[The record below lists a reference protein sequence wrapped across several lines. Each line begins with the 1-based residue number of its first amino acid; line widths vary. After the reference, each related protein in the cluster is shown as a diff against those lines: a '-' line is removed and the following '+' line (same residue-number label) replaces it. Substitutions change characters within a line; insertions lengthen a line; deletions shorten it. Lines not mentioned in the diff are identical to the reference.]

1 MASFLPFVLQNLNS
15 LIQKEV
21 GLLWGVD
28 KEMKK
33 LSSTLTTIQA
43 VLEDAE
49 QKQFQDKAIQ
59 NWLRKLND
67 AAHEVEDIL
76 DDCKTEA
83 LQYESK
89 RLSSSSLKKVIS
101 TSLLTYPVENIL
113 FRHKI
118 GNRMKDTLENLNA
131 IAEERMKFHLREVV
145 VEKRVELADRR
156 ETSSALTQPQLYGR
170 EEDKEKIVK
179 MLVENISD
187 CQDVSVYPIIGMGGL
202 GKTTLA
208 QMVFNDERVECHF
221 GPKIWVYVSQDFD
234 VKRVI
239 KAIIESV
246 SKGTCEASNLD
257 SLQNKL
263 REMLNG
269 KRYLLV
275 LDDVWDEDRDNWDQ
289 LKYFLACGS
298 KGASII
304 VTTRVA
310 KVASIMGTVPAHHL
324 SFLTEEDCWL
334 LFKQRAFG
342 HGNEEHPNLVAIG
355 KEIVKKCGG
364 VPLAAKA
371 LGGLMRFKSEETDW
385 HFVKESEI
393 WNLPQDKNSILPLL
407 RLSYYNLPLEL
418 RRCFAYC
425 AIFLKGSK
433 IEKEKLIHLWMANG
447 FISSNGKSE
456 LEDVGNGIWNELYW
470 RSFFQDMDKDP
481 SGNIIF
487 KIHDL
492 MHDLAQSIMEDEC
505 HTMEAESSKNVSAQR
520 IHHVTL
526 VADYM
531 HASLFVVGKSR
542 GHQVVELQCLHLGGE
557 LCIRHLERVGNSTD
571 AKEANLVGKQNL
583 RVLKLS
589 WGHNSESESQ
599 ANVEQLLESLEP
611 HPNVEELFIDNYR
624 GAHFPLWMRDS
635 ILKNIVS
642 IELHSCRNCLE
653 LPAFG
658 QLPFLRRLQISEMDY
673 VEYIDNYFPGGSPV
687 RGFPALEV
695 LRISKLP
702 NLVGLSRE
710 EGRELL
716 PCLQQIY
723 IRDCPKLTLPRLSSP
738 KLLKVWFPSNVVL
751 SSISNLK
758 NLTTLSV
765 HGGDMISFP
774 EETLQNL
781 TVLESLEIERFS
793 NLKVLPTNLESL
805 VSLKSLRIW
814 WCGEIESLPD
824 HWLRSLKS
832 LQRLKIDYCNNLSSL
847 SESLGHLPALEKLY
861 VVNCRKLVTL
871 PDSIKHLVS
880 LRHLDICGSESKTL
894 PKALKHVPA
903 LQSLSISMY
912 TELTSLPEWLGNL
925 TSLQSLYISDSPKIP
940 SLPHGFQR
948 LTNLQTL
955 SIDTCTHIPK
965 IQLSVPFCPMVGS
978 EVYSSEVKKTEVLR
992 ENFRRAIGLR
1002 IKENKEV
1009 YEGEWCQR
1017 SSNCQMCWQSISLKD
1032 PSSQELLEAV
1042 ERERSF
1048 RFNPS
1053 RNSTI
1058 FHHPTLG
1065 VFELQHLP
1073 VGANDAELEERI
1085 IQHLAAAAAMGRA
1098 HHHIARRDGP
1108 RSQSSVHGRPQF
1120 VPATITAASLFNLLV
1135 GMNHNSLGTSSIL
1148 SGPQKMIVS
1157 GGMVKFNL
1165 RLLPKDLPETGS
1177 KATKCR
1183 REALLGFRVT
1193 MTVGMIAASFEVV
1206 VALDTLLAGNI
1217 LGCLLYV

>member
-67 AAHEVEDIL
+67 AAYEVRDIL
-76 DDCKTEA
+76 DDCATEA
-83 LQYESK
+83 LRK
-89 RLSSSSLKKVIS
+89 TPSSSSLKKVIS
-101 TSLLTYPVENIL
+101 TSLLTCYPVENIL

-118 GNRMKDTLENLNA
+118 GNRMKDTIENLNA

-145 VEKRVELADRR
+145 VETRVELAERR
-156 ETSSALTQPQLYGR
+156 ETGSALTQPQLYGR

-179 MLVENISD
+179 ILVENICD

-221 GPKIWVYVSQDFD
+221 EPKIWVYVSQDFD

-246 SKGTCEASNLD
+246 SKETCEASNLD
-257 SLQNKL
+257 SLQKKL

-269 KRYLLV
+269 KRYFLV
-275 LDDVWDEDRDNWDQ
+275 LDDVWDEDQDNWDG
-289 LKYFLACGS
+289 LKYLLACGS

-324 SFLTEEDCWL
+324 SFLPEEDCWL

-456 LEDVGNGIWNELYW
+456 LEDIGNGIWNELYW
-470 RSFFQDMDKDP
+470 RSFFQDVDKDP

-492 MHDLAQSIMEDEC
+492 MHDLAQSVMEDEC
-505 HTMEAESSKNVSAQR
+505 HMMEAESSKKISAQR

-526 VADYM
+526 VADYVHEGVFPKALYRVESLHTIVLQYRQPNTALHPSRSFFPSSCDLSNFCSLRVFDALGTNM
-531 HASLFVVGKSR
+531 GQLSSSIGKLKHLGYLNLSGTLIRTLPKSICGLHNLQTLNLNKCHKLQRLPKKMKSLRSLRHLYLKGCSKIQDMPPKLGHLTLLRTLSLFVVGKSR
-542 GHQVVELQCLHLGGE
+542 GHQVVELQCLDLGGE
-557 LCIRHLERVGNSTD
+557 LCIRHLERVRNSMD

-583 RVLKLS
+583 RKLKLS

-599 ANVEQLLESLEP
+599 ANVEQLLEALEP
-611 HPNVEELFIDNYR
+611 HPNVEELFINNYR
-624 GAHFPLWMRDS
+624 GAHFPLWMGNS
-635 ILKNIVS
+635 ILKNIVF
-642 IELHSCRNCLE
+642 IELHSCRNCLV
-653 LPAFG
+653 LPTFG
-658 QLPFLRRLQISEMDY
+658 QLLSLRRLHISKMDY

-695 LRISKLP
+695 LYLSELP

-716 PCLQQIY
+716 PCLHKIT
-723 IRDCPKLTLPRLSSP
+723 IRNCPKLTLARLSSP
-738 KLLKVWFPSNVVL
+738 KLLFVWSSSNVVL
-751 SSISNLK
+751 SSISNL
-758 NLTTLSV
+758 NHLTSLKV
-765 HGGDMISFP
+765 HSGDMISFP
-774 EETLQNL
+774 EEMLQNL
-781 TVLESLEIERFS
+781 TVLESLEIGSFS
-793 NLKVLPTNLESL
+793 QLRVLPTNLESL
-805 VSLKSLRIW
+805 VSLKSLSIRR
-814 WCGEIESLPD
+814 CHEIESLPD
-824 HWLRSLKS
+824 HGLRSLKS
-832 LQRLKIDYCNNLSSL
+832 LQRLTIEHCNNLSSL
-847 SESLGHLPALEKLY
+847 SESLGHLTALEELY
-861 VVNCRKLVTL
+861 VNGCPKLVTL

-880 LRHLDICGSESKTL
+880 LRHLDLFGRPRGWDSNDLVICAELKTL

-903 LQSLSISMY
+903 LQSLSICEY
-912 TELTSLPEWLGNL
+912 PELTSLPEWLGNL
-925 TSLQSLYISDSPKIP
+925 TSLQSLYIGGCPKIP

-955 SIDTCTHIPK
+955 SIYGRC
-965 IQLSVPFCPMVGS
+965 S
-978 EVYSSEVKKTEVLR
+978 E
-992 ENFRRAIGLR
+992 
-1002 IKENKEV
+1002 
-1009 YEGEWCQR
+1009 
-1017 SSNCQMCWQSISLKD
+1017 
-1032 PSSQELLEAV
+1032 
-1042 ERERSF
+1042 
-1048 RFNPS
+1048 
-1053 RNSTI
+1053 
-1058 FHHPTLG
+1058 
-1065 VFELQHLP
+1065 
-1073 VGANDAELEERI
+1073 
-1085 IQHLAAAAAMGRA
+1085 
-1098 HHHIARRDGP
+1098 
-1108 RSQSSVHGRPQF
+1108 
-1120 VPATITAASLFNLLV
+1120 LV
-1135 GMNHNSLGTSSIL
+1135 
-1148 SGPQKMIVS
+1148 
-1157 GGMVKFNL
+1157 
-1165 RLLPKDLPETGS
+1165 R
-1177 KATKCR
+1177 
-1183 REALLGFRVT
+1183 
-1193 MTVGMIAASFEVV
+1193 
-1206 VALDTLLAGNI
+1206 
-1217 LGCLLYV
+1217 

>member
-118 GNRMKDTLENLNA
+118 GNRMKDTIENLNA

-221 GPKIWVYVSQDFD
+221 EPKIWVYVSQDFH

-239 KAIIESV
+239 EAIIKSV
-246 SKGTCEASNLD
+246 TGKICEASNLD
-257 SLQNKL
+257 YLQKKL

-275 LDDVWDEDRDNWDQ
+275 LDDVWDEDQDNWDG
-289 LKYFLACGS
+289 LKYLLACGS

-304 VTTRVA
+304 FTTRVA

-324 SFLTEEDCWL
+324 SFLSDEDCWL

-385 HFVKESEI
+385 QFVKESEI
-393 WNLPQDKNSILPLL
+393 WNLPQEKNSILPLL
-407 RLSYYNLPLEL
+407 RLSYYSLPLEL

-425 AIFLKGSK
+425 AIFLKGSE

-456 LEDVGNGIWNELYW
+456 LEDIGNGMWNELYW
-470 RSFFQDMDKDP
+470 RSFFQDVDKDP

-492 MHDLAQSIMEDEC
+492 MHDLAQSVMEDEC
-505 HTMEAESSKNVSAQR
+505 HMMEAKSSTNISAQR

-526 VADYM
+526 VADCM
-531 HASLFVVGKSR
+531 HAVVFPKALYRVESLHTILLQYRRPNSIAFDFFPSSCDFTNFGSLRVFDALGTNMWQLSSSIGKLKHLTYLNLSTTLIRTLPKSICSLHNLQTLNLNECYKLQRLPKNMKSLRSLRHLYLEGCDKIQDMPPKLGHLTLLRTLSLFVVGKSR
-542 GHQVVELQCLHLGGE
+542 GHRVVELQCLDLGGE
-557 LCIRHLERVGNSTD
+557 LCIRHLERVRNSMD
-571 AKEANLVGKQNL
+571 AKEANLVGKRNL
-583 RVLKLS
+583 RILKLS

-611 HPNVEELFIDNYR
+611 HPNVEKLVIDNYR
-624 GAHFPLWMRDS
+624 GAYFPLWIRES
-635 ILKNIVS
+635 IFKNIIS
-642 IELHSCRNCLE
+642 IELRSCRNCLV

-658 QLPFLRRLQISEMDY
+658 QLPSLRQLDISEMDY
-673 VEYIDNYFPGGSPV
+673 VEYIDNYFPGGGPV
-687 RGFPALEV
+687 RGFPALEE
-695 LRISKLP
+695 LHISELP

-716 PCLQQIY
+716 PCLHKIK
-723 IRDCPKLTLPRLSSP
+723 IDNCPKLTLPRLSSP
-738 KLLKVWFPSNVVL
+738 KLLNVASSSNVVL
-751 SSISNLK
+751 SSISNL
-758 NLTTLSV
+758 NHLTTLSV
-765 HGGDMISFP
+765 YGGDMISFP
-774 EETLQNL
+774 EEMLQNL
-781 TVLESLEIERFS
+781 TVLESLS
-793 NLKVLPTNLESL
+793 
-805 VSLKSLRIW
+805 IW
-814 WCGEIESLPD
+814 GCHEIESLPD
-824 HWLRSLKS
+824 HGLRSLKS
-832 LQRLKIDYCNNLSSL
+832 LQRLTIDHCYKLSYL
-847 SESLGHLPALEKLY
+847 SESLGHLTALEELN
-861 VVNCRKLVTL
+861 VSGCPKLVTL

-880 LRHLDICGSESKTL
+880 LRHLDICGHPRSMYSNDLVICAELKTL
-894 PKALKHVPA
+894 PEALKHVPA
-903 LQSLSISMY
+903 LQSLSICDY
-912 TELTSLPEWLGNL
+912 PELTSLPEWLGDL
-925 TSLQSLYISDSPKIP
+925 TSLQSLYISGSPTIP

-955 SIDTCTHIPK
+955 SIYGCCPELVRRCQKEKGEDWYKIAHIPK
-965 IQLSVPFCPMVGS
+965 INLDDIN
-978 EVYSSEVKKTEVLR
+978 E
-992 ENFRRAIGLR
+992 I
-1002 IKENKEV
+1002 
-1009 YEGEWCQR
+1009 
-1017 SSNCQMCWQSISLKD
+1017 
-1032 PSSQELLEAV
+1032 
-1042 ERERSF
+1042 
-1048 RFNPS
+1048 
-1053 RNSTI
+1053 
-1058 FHHPTLG
+1058 
-1065 VFELQHLP
+1065 
-1073 VGANDAELEERI
+1073 ERI
-1085 IQHLAAAAAMGRA
+1085 ESSMIQRFAAR
-1098 HHHIARRDGP
+1098 
-1108 RSQSSVHGRPQF
+1108 
-1120 VPATITAASLFNLLV
+1120 
-1135 GMNHNSLGTSSIL
+1135 L
-1148 SGPQKMIVS
+1148 SGHNDS
-1157 GGMVKFNL
+1157 
-1165 RLLPKDLPETGS
+1165 S
-1177 KATKCR
+1177 
-1183 REALLGFRVT
+1183 
-1193 MTVGMIAASFEVV
+1193 MIAASFEVV

-1217 LGCLLYV
+1217 LGCLL

>member
-67 AAHEVEDIL
+67 AAYEVEDIL
-76 DDCKTEA
+76 DDCTTEA

-118 GNRMKDTLENLNA
+118 GNRMKDTIENLNA

-179 MLVENISD
+179 MLVENICD

-221 GPKIWVYVSQDFD
+221 EPKIWVYVSQDFD

-246 SKGTCEASNLD
+246 SERTCEASNLD
-257 SLQNKL
+257 SLQKKL

-275 LDDVWDEDRDNWDQ
+275 LDDVWDEDQDNWDG

-324 SFLTEEDCWL
+324 SFLSEEDCWL

-342 HGNEEHPNLVAIG
+342 QGNEEHPNLVAIG

-385 HFVKESEI
+385 HSVQESEI

-407 RLSYYNLPLEL
+407 RLSYYNLSLEL

-425 AIFLKGSK
+425 AIFLKGSE

-456 LEDVGNGIWNELYW
+456 LEDIGNGIWNELYW
-470 RSFFQDMDKDP
+470 RSFFQDVDKNS
-481 SGNIIF
+481 SGGIIF

-492 MHDLAQSIMEDEC
+492 MHDLAQSVMEDEC
-505 HTMEAESSKNVSAQR
+505 HMMEAESSNNISAQR

-531 HASLFVVGKSR
+531 HAGVFPKALYRVESLRTILQQIRQPDTYSGSSFSFSCDFTNFGSLRVFDALGTNMGQLSSSIGKLKHLTYLNLSKTLIRTLPKSICSLHNLQTLNLNECYNLQRLPKNMKSLRSLRHLYLEGCHKIQDMPPKLGHLTLLRTLSLFVVGESR
-542 GHQVVELQCLHLGGE
+542 GHRVVELQCLDLGGE
-557 LCIRHLERVGNSTD
+557 LCIRHLERVRNSTD

-583 RVLKLS
+583 QILKLS
-589 WGHNSESESQ
+589 WEYNSESESQ
-599 ANVEQLLESLEP
+599 VNVEQLLESLEP

-624 GAHFPLWMRDS
+624 GAHFPPWMGDS
-635 ILKNIVS
+635 IFKNVVS
-642 IELHSCRNCLE
+642 IELRSCTNCLV

-658 QLPFLRRLQISEMDY
+658 QLPSLRRLEISKMDY

-695 LRISKLP
+695 LHISKLP

-716 PCLQQIY
+716 PCLHEI
-723 IRDCPKLTLPRLSSP
+723 IIHTCPKLTLPRLSSP
-738 KLLKVWFPSNVVL
+738 KLLNVASSSNVVL
-751 SSISNLK
+751 SSISNL
-758 NLTTLSV
+758 NHLTTLSV
-765 HGGDMISFP
+765 YGGDMISFP
-774 EETLQNL
+774 EEMLQNL
-781 TVLESLEIERFS
+781 IVLESLS
-793 NLKVLPTNLESL
+793 
-805 VSLKSLRIW
+805 IW
-814 WCGEIESLPD
+814 GCHEIESLPD
-824 HWLRSLKS
+824 HGLRSLKS
-832 LQRLKIDYCNNLSSL
+832 LKRLTIDHCYKLSYL
-847 SESLGHLPALEKLY
+847 SESLGHLTALEELN
-861 VVNCRKLVTL
+861 VSGCPKLVTL

-880 LRHLDICGSESKTL
+880 LRHLDIGDSELKTL
-894 PKALKHVPA
+894 PEALKHVPA
-903 LQSLSISMY
+903 LQSLEISCLK
-912 TELTSLPEWLGNL
+912 LTSLPEWLGNL
-925 TSLQSLYISDSPKIP
+925 TSLQSLYIFGWHKIP
-940 SLPHGFQR
+940 SLPHGFER

-955 SIDTCTHIPK
+955 TIMGCAPELARRCQKEKGEDWYKIAHIPK
-965 IQLSVPFCPMVGS
+965 I
-978 EVYSSEVKKTEVLR
+978 
-992 ENFRRAIGLR
+992 
-1002 IKENKEV
+1002 
-1009 YEGEWCQR
+1009 
-1017 SSNCQMCWQSISLKD
+1017 
-1032 PSSQELLEAV
+1032 
-1042 ERERSF
+1042 
-1048 RFNPS
+1048 
-1053 RNSTI
+1053 
-1058 FHHPTLG
+1058 
-1065 VFELQHLP
+1065 
-1073 VGANDAELEERI
+1073 
-1085 IQHLAAAAAMGRA
+1085 
-1098 HHHIARRDGP
+1098 
-1108 RSQSSVHGRPQF
+1108 
-1120 VPATITAASLFNLLV
+1120 NLW
-1135 GMNHNSLGTSSIL
+1135 
-1148 SGPQKMIVS
+1148 
-1157 GGMVKFNL
+1157 NL
-1165 RLLPKDLPETGS
+1165 
-1177 KATKCR
+1177 
-1183 REALLGFRVT
+1183 
-1193 MTVGMIAASFEVV
+1193 
-1206 VALDTLLAGNI
+1206 
-1217 LGCLLYV
+1217 

>member
-43 VLEDAE
+43 VLEDAQ
-49 QKQFQDKAIQ
+49 QKQFQEKAIQ

-76 DDCKTEA
+76 DDCTTEA

-118 GNRMKDTLENLNA
+118 GNRMKDTIENLNA

-179 MLVENISD
+179 MLVENICD

-221 GPKIWVYVSQDFD
+221 ELKIWVYVSQDFD

-246 SKGTCEASNLD
+246 SERTCEASNLD
-257 SLQNKL
+257 SLQKKL

-275 LDDVWDEDRDNWDQ
+275 LDDVWDEDQDNWDG
-289 LKYFLACGS
+289 LKYLLACGS

-324 SFLTEEDCWL
+324 SFLSEEDCWL

-393 WNLPQDKNSILPLL
+393 WNLPQDKNSILPFL

-456 LEDVGNGIWNELYW
+456 LEDIGNGIWNELYW
-470 RSFFQDMDKDP
+470 RSFFQDVDKDP
-481 SGNIIF
+481 SGDIIF

-492 MHDLAQSIMEDEC
+492 MHDLAQSVMEDEC
-505 HTMEAESSKNVSAQR
+505 HMMEAESSKNISAQR

-531 HASLFVVGKSR
+531 HVGVFPKALYRVESLHTILLQYRQPNTTSQPSHSFFPSSCDLSSFCSLRVFDALGTYMGQLPSSIGKLKHLGYLNLSETLIRTLPKSICSLHNLQTLNLNKCYKLQGLPKNMKSLRSLRHLFLKDCYKIQDMPPKLGHLTLLRTLSLFVVGKSR
-542 GHQVVELQCLHLGGE
+542 GHRVVELQCLDLGGE
-557 LCIRHLERVGNSTD
+557 LCIRHLERVRNSTD
-571 AKEANLVGKQNL
+571 AKEANLVGKLNL
-583 RVLKLS
+583 RILKLS
-589 WGHNSESESQ
+589 WEDNSESESQ
-599 ANVEQLLESLEP
+599 VNVEQLLESLEP

-624 GAHFPLWMRDS
+624 GAHFPPWMGDS
-635 ILKNIVS
+635 IVKNVVS
-642 IELHSCRNCLE
+642 IELRSCTNCLV

-658 QLPFLRRLQISEMDY
+658 QLPSLRRLEISKMDY

-695 LRISKLP
+695 LCISQLP

-716 PCLQQIY
+716 PCLHKID
-723 IRDCPKLTLPRLSSP
+723 INNCPKLTLPRLSSP

-765 HGGDMISFP
+765 HRGYMISFP
-774 EETLQNL
+774 EEMLQNL

-824 HWLRSLKS
+824 HGLRSQKS
-832 LQRLKIDYCNNLSSL
+832 LQRLTIKHCNNLSSL
-847 SESLGHLPALEKLY
+847 SESLGHLTALEELN
-861 VVNCRKLVTL
+861 VSGCPKLVTL

-880 LRHLDICGSESKTL
+880 LRHLHIGYSELKTL
-894 PKALKHVPA
+894 PEALKHVPA
-903 LQSLSISMY
+903 LQSLFIACCKQ
-912 TELTSLPEWLGNL
+912 LTSLPEWLGNL
-925 TSLQSLYISDSPKIP
+925 TSLQSLYIFYCRKIP
-940 SLPHGFQR
+940 SLPDGFER

-955 SIDTCTHIPK
+955 TIMGCGPELLRRCQKEKGEDWYKIAKIPK
-965 IQLSVPFCPMVGS
+965 I
-978 EVYSSEVKKTEVLR
+978 
-992 ENFRRAIGLR
+992 
-1002 IKENKEV
+1002 
-1009 YEGEWCQR
+1009 
-1017 SSNCQMCWQSISLKD
+1017 
-1032 PSSQELLEAV
+1032 
-1042 ERERSF
+1042 
-1048 RFNPS
+1048 
-1053 RNSTI
+1053 
-1058 FHHPTLG
+1058 
-1065 VFELQHLP
+1065 
-1073 VGANDAELEERI
+1073 
-1085 IQHLAAAAAMGRA
+1085 
-1098 HHHIARRDGP
+1098 
-1108 RSQSSVHGRPQF
+1108 
-1120 VPATITAASLFNLLV
+1120 
-1135 GMNHNSLGTSSIL
+1135 
-1148 SGPQKMIVS
+1148 
-1157 GGMVKFNL
+1157 
-1165 RLLPKDLPETGS
+1165 DL
-1177 KATKCR
+1177 
-1183 REALLGFRVT
+1183 
-1193 MTVGMIAASFEVV
+1193 
-1206 VALDTLLAGNI
+1206 
-1217 LGCLLYV
+1217 

>member
-67 AAHEVEDIL
+67 AAYEVDDIL
-76 DDCKTEA
+76 DDCATEA
-83 LQYESK
+83 LRK
-89 RLSSSSLKKVIS
+89 RLSSSSLEK
-101 TSLLTYPVENIL
+101 
-113 FRHKI
+113 
-118 GNRMKDTLENLNA
+118 NLNA

-145 VEKRVELADRR
+145 LEKRVAERR
-156 ETSSALTQPQLYGR
+156 ETNSALTQRQLYGR

-179 MLVENISD
+179 MFVENICD

-221 GPKIWVYVSQDFD
+221 EPKIWVYVSQDFD

-269 KRYLLV
+269 KIYLLV
-275 LDDVWDEDRDNWDQ
+275 LDDVWDEDRDNWDR

-304 VTTRVA
+304 VTTCVA

-324 SFLTEEDCWL
+324 SFLSEEDCWL

-385 HFVKESEI
+385 HFVEESEI

-470 RSFFQDMDKDP
+470 RSFFQDVDKDP

-492 MHDLAQSIMEDEC
+492 MHDLAQSVMEDEC

-526 VADYM
+526 VANYVRVGGFPKALYRVESLHTILLQYRQPNTSSRGFFPFSCDFTNFGSLRVFDAFHTNMRQLSSSIGKLKHLGYLKLSQTLIRTLPKSICSLHNLQTLNLNECYKLQRLPKNM
-531 HASLFVVGKSR
+531 KSLRSLRHLFLKDCYKIQDMPPKLGHLTLLRTLSLFVVGKSR

-695 LRISKLP
+695 VRISKLP
-702 NLVGLSRE
+702 NLVGLSRK
-710 EGRELL
+710 EGKELL

-723 IRDCPKLTLPRLSSP
+723 IRDCPKLTLPCLSSP
-738 KLLKVWFPSNVVL
+738 KLLDVWSSSNVVL

-765 HGGDMISFP
+765 DGGDMISFP
-774 EETLQNL
+774 EEMLQNL
-781 TVLESLEIERFS
+781 TVLESLEIEWFS
-793 NLKVLPTNLESL
+793 NLK
-805 VSLKSLRIW
+805 
-814 WCGEIESLPD
+814 
-824 HWLRSLKS
+824 
-832 LQRLKIDYCNNLSSL
+832 
-847 SESLGHLPALEKLY
+847 
-861 VVNCRKLVTL
+861 
-871 PDSIKHLVS
+871 
-880 LRHLDICGSESKTL
+880 
-894 PKALKHVPA
+894 
-903 LQSLSISMY
+903 
-912 TELTSLPEWLGNL
+912 
-925 TSLQSLYISDSPKIP
+925 
-940 SLPHGFQR
+940 
-948 LTNLQTL
+948 
-955 SIDTCTHIPK
+955 
-965 IQLSVPFCPMVGS
+965 VPFCPMVGS
-978 EVYSSEVKKTEVLR
+978 EVYSSAVKKTEVLR

-1065 VFELQHLP
+1065 VFELQQQLP
-1073 VGANDAELEERI
+1073 LGANDAELEECI
-1085 IQHLAAAAAMGRA
+1085 IQHLAAAATMGRA

-1108 RSQSSVHGRPQF
+1108 RNQSSVHGCPQF
-1120 VPATITAASLFNLLV
+1120 VVFSSHPNLPPAYLASVGGESEPATITAASLFNLLV

-1148 SGPQKMIVS
+1148 FKLIDFPPHPLDLLWSGPQKMIVS

-1183 REALLGFRVT
+1183 REIALLGFRVT

-1217 LGCLLYV
+1217 LV

>member
-49 QKQFQDKAIQ
+49 QKQSQEKAIQ

-67 AAHEVEDIL
+67 AAYEVEDIL

-101 TSLLTYPVENIL
+101 TSLLTYPVENIM

-118 GNRMKDTLENLNA
+118 GNRMKDTIENLNA

-179 MLVENISD
+179 ILVENICD

-208 QMVFNDERVECHF
+208 QMVFNDVKRVKCHF
-221 GPKIWVYVSQDFD
+221 EPKIWVYVSQDFD

-246 SKGTCEASNLD
+246 TGRTCEASNLD
-257 SLQNKL
+257 SLQKKL

-269 KRYLLV
+269 TRYLLV
-275 LDDVWDEDRDNWDQ
+275 LDDVWDEDQDNWDE
-289 LKYFLACGS
+289 LKYLLACGS

-324 SFLTEEDCWL
+324 SFLSEEDCWL

-371 LGGLMRFKSEETDW
+371 LGGLMYCKSEETYW

-393 WNLPQDKNSILPLL
+393 WNLPQDKNPILPLL

-425 AIFLKGSK
+425 AIFLKGSE

-456 LEDVGNGIWNELYW
+456 LEDIGNGIWNELCW
-470 RSFFQDMDKDP
+470 RSFFQDVDKDP

-492 MHDLAQSIMEDEC
+492 MHDLAQSVMEDEC
-505 HTMEAESSKNVSAQR
+505 HMMEAESSKNISAQR

-526 VADYM
+526 VADYPRAAAFPKALYRVESLHTILLQCRQKNIYSDRVFPFSCDFTNFGSLRVFDALGTNVGQLSSSIGKLKHLGYLNLSRTPIRTLPKSICSLHNLQTLNLNYCDELQRLPKNM
-531 HASLFVVGKSR
+531 KSLRSLRHLYLEGCDKIQDMLPKLGHLTLLRTLSLFVVGKSR
-542 GHQVVELQCLHLGGE
+542 GHRVVELQCLDLGGE
-557 LCIRHLERVGNSTD
+557 LCIRHLERVRNSTD

-583 RVLKLS
+583 RILKLS
-589 WGHNSESESQ
+589 WEDNSESESQ
-599 ANVEQLLESLEP
+599 VNVEQLLESLEP

-624 GAHFPLWMRDS
+624 GAHFP
-635 ILKNIVS
+635 
-642 IELHSCRNCLE
+642 
-653 LPAFG
+653 AFG
-658 QLPFLRRLQISEMDY
+658 QLPSLRRLIISEMDY

-687 RGFPALEV
+687 RGFPALKE
-695 LRISKLP
+695 LCISNLP

-716 PCLQQIY
+716 PCLHKID
-723 IRDCPKLTLPRLSSP
+723 IDDCPKLTLPRLSSP

-774 EETLQNL
+774 EEMLQNL
-781 TVLESLEIERFS
+781 TVLESLHIE
-793 NLKVLPTNLESL
+793 V
-805 VSLKSLRIW
+805 
-814 WCGEIESLPD
+814 IEY
-824 HWLRSLKS
+824 RS
-832 LQRLKIDYCNNLSSL
+832 LQRLTIKHCNNLSSL
-847 SESLGHLPALEKLY
+847 SESLGHLTALEELN
-861 VVNCRKLVTL
+861 VSGCPKLVTL

-880 LRHLDICGSESKTL
+880 LRHLHIGYSEWKTL
-894 PKALKHVPA
+894 PEALKHVPA
-903 LQSLSISMY
+903 LQSLSISWY

-925 TSLQSLYISDSPKIP
+925 TSLQSLCIFCGRKIP
-940 SLPHGFQR
+940 SLPHGFQW

-955 SIDTCTHIPK
+955 TIFGCGPELVRRCQKEKGEDWYKIAHIPK
-965 IQLSVPFCPMVGS
+965 IDLRGMIGDLLHELVK
-978 EVYSSEVKKTEVLR
+978 EEIDKKDSSTE
-992 ENFRRAIGLR
+992 
-1002 IKENKEV
+1002 
-1009 YEGEWCQR
+1009 EWKIL
-1017 SSNCQMCWQSISLKD
+1017 M
-1032 PSSQELLEAV
+1032 
-1042 ERERSF
+1042 ERSF
-1048 RFNPS
+1048 NRMDNEVIAWNDS
-1053 RNSTI
+1053 VLRADCRC
-1058 FHHPTLG
+1058 
-1065 VFELQHLP
+1065 ELQTP
-1073 VGANDAELEERI
+1073 ECNTVGSTAVVAVS
-1085 IQHLAAAAAMGRA
+1085 AAR
-1098 HHHIARRDGP
+1098 
-1108 RSQSSVHGRPQF
+1108 
-1120 VPATITAASLFNLLV
+1120 
-1135 GMNHNSLGTSSIL
+1135 L
-1148 SGPQKMIVS
+1148 SGHNDS
-1157 GGMVKFNL
+1157 
-1165 RLLPKDLPETGS
+1165 S
-1177 KATKCR
+1177 
-1183 REALLGFRVT
+1183 
-1193 MTVGMIAASFEVV
+1193 MTAASFEVV

-1217 LGCLLYV
+1217 LGCLL

>member
-1 MASFLPFVLQNLNS
+1 MAASFLPFVLQNLNS

-43 VLEDAE
+43 VLQDAE
-49 QKQFQDKAIQ
+49 QKQSQEKAIQ

-67 AAHEVEDIL
+67 AAYEVEDIL
-76 DDCKTEA
+76 DDCTTEA

-101 TSLLTYPVENIL
+101 TSLLTYPVQNIL

-118 GNRMKDTLENLNA
+118 GNRMKDTIENLNA

-179 MLVENISD
+179 MLVENICD

-208 QMVFNDERVECHF
+208 QMVFNDERVKCHF
-221 GPKIWVYVSQDFD
+221 EPKIWVYVSQDFD

-239 KAIIESV
+239 KTLIESV

-257 SLQNKL
+257 SLQKKL
-263 REMLNG
+263 QEMLNR

-275 LDDVWDEDRDNWDQ
+275 LDDLWDEDQDNWEG
-289 LKYFLACGS
+289 LKYLLACGS

-310 KVASIMGTVPAHHL
+310 KVASITGTVPAHHL
-324 SFLTEEDCWL
+324 SFLSEEDCWL

-385 HFVKESEI
+385 HYVQESEI

-407 RLSYYNLPLEL
+407 RLSYNNLPLEL

-456 LEDVGNGIWNELYW
+456 LEDIGNGIWNELYW
-470 RSFFQDMDKDP
+470 RSFFQNVDKDP
-481 SGNIIF
+481 SGVIIF

-492 MHDLAQSIMEDEC
+492 MHDLAQSVMEDEC
-505 HTMEAESSKNVSAQR
+505 HMMEAESSKNISVQG

-531 HASLFVVGKSR
+531 DVAVFPKALYRVESLRTILPQIRQPYTYTRSSFSFSVDFTNFGSLRVFDAFGFNMGQLSSSIGKLKHLRYLNLSESYIQMLPKSICSLHNLQTLNLNSCFELQRLPKNMKSLRSLRHLCLKGCSKIQDMPPKLGHLTLLRTLSLFVVGKSR
-542 GHQVVELQCLHLGGE
+542 GHRVVELQCLDLGGE
-557 LCIRHLERVGNSTD
+557 LCIRHLERVRNSMD

-599 ANVEQLLESLEP
+599 ANVEQLLEALEP

-642 IELHSCRNCLE
+642 IVLRSCRNCLE

-658 QLPFLRRLQISEMDY
+658 QLPSLRRLVISNMDY
-673 VEYIDNYFPGGSPV
+673 VEYIDNYFPGGGPV
-687 RGFPALEV
+687 RGFPSLEV
-695 LRISKLP
+695 LLISGLP

-716 PCLQQIY
+716 PRLHEIY
-723 IRDCPKLTLPRLSSP
+723 ICNCPKLTLPRLSSP
-738 KLLKVWFPSNVVL
+738 KLLTVSSSSNEVL
-751 SSISNLK
+751 SSISNL
-758 NLTTLSV
+758 NHLTTLSV
-765 HGGDMISFP
+765 NGGDMISFP
-774 EETLQNL
+774 EEMLQNL
-781 TVLESLEIERFS
+781 TVLESLQIENFS
-793 NLKVLPTNLESL
+793 QLKVLPTNLESL
-805 VSLKSLRIW
+805 VSLKSFRIW
-814 WCGEIESLPD
+814 GCQEIESLPD
-824 HWLRSLKS
+824 PGLRSLKS
-832 LQRLKIDYCNNLSSL
+832 LQHLTISQCNNLSSL
-847 SESLGHLPALEKLY
+847 SESLGHLTALEELHVY
-861 VVNCRKLVTL
+861 RCPKLVTL

-880 LRHLDICGSESKTL
+880 LRRLDIRGSELKTL

-903 LQSLSISMY
+903 LQSLSISWY

-925 TSLQSLYISDSPKIP
+925 TSLQSLHIDYCPKIP

-955 SIDTCTHIPK
+955 SIYGCRPELVRRCQKEKGEDWYKIAHIPK
-965 IQLSVPFCPMVGS
+965 INLD
-978 EVYSSEVKKTEVLR
+978 EINE
-992 ENFRRAIGLR
+992 I
-1002 IKENKEV
+1002 
-1009 YEGEWCQR
+1009 
-1017 SSNCQMCWQSISLKD
+1017 
-1032 PSSQELLEAV
+1032 
-1042 ERERSF
+1042 
-1048 RFNPS
+1048 
-1053 RNSTI
+1053 
-1058 FHHPTLG
+1058 
-1065 VFELQHLP
+1065 
-1073 VGANDAELEERI
+1073 ERI
-1085 IQHLAAAAAMGRA
+1085 ESSMIQ
-1098 HHHIARRDGP
+1098 
-1108 RSQSSVHGRPQF
+1108 
-1120 VPATITAASLFNLLV
+1120 
-1135 GMNHNSLGTSSIL
+1135 
-1148 SGPQKMIVS
+1148 
-1157 GGMVKFNL
+1157 
-1165 RLLPKDLPETGS
+1165 RL
-1177 KATKCR
+1177 C
-1183 REALLGFRVT
+1183 
-1193 MTVGMIAASFEVV
+1193 
-1206 VALDTLLAGNI
+1206 
-1217 LGCLLYV
+1217 C

>member
-67 AAHEVEDIL
+67 AAHEVKDIL
-76 DDCKTEA
+76 DDCTTEA

-101 TSLLTYPVENIL
+101 TSLLTYPVESIL

-118 GNRMKDTLENLNA
+118 GNRMKDTIENLNA

-156 ETSSALTQPQLYGR
+156 ETSSVLTQPQLYGR

-221 GPKIWVYVSQDFD
+221 EPKIWVYVSQDFD

-239 KAIIESV
+239 EAIIKSV
-246 SKGTCEASNLD
+246 TGKICEASNLD
-257 SLQNKL
+257 YLQKKL

-269 KRYLLV
+269 KRFLLV
-275 LDDVWDEDRDNWDQ
+275 LDDVWDEDQDNWDG
-289 LKYFLACGS
+289 LKYLLACGS

-324 SFLTEEDCWL
+324 SFLSDEDCWL

-425 AIFLKGSK
+425 AIFLKGSE

-456 LEDVGNGIWNELYW
+456 LEDIGNGMWNELYW
-470 RSFFQDMDKDP
+470 RSFFQDVDKDP
-481 SGNIIF
+481 FGNIIF

-492 MHDLAQSIMEDEC
+492 MHDLAQSVMEDEC
-505 HTMEAESSKNVSAQR
+505 HTMEAKSSKNISAQR

-526 VADYM
+526 VADYV
-531 HASLFVVGKSR
+531 HAVVFPKALYRVESLHTILLQYRQPNSIAFGFFPSSFDFTNFGSLRVFDAFGTNIWQLSSSIGKLKHLGYLNLSRTLIRTLPKSICSLHNLQTLNLNHCRELQRLPKNMKSLRSLRHLYLEGCSKIQDMPPKLGHLTLLRTLSLFVVGKSR
-542 GHQVVELQCLHLGGE
+542 GHQVVELQCLDLGGE
-557 LCIRHLERVGNSTD
+557 LCIRHLERLRNSMD
-571 AKEANLVGKQNL
+571 AKEANLVGKQKL
-583 RVLKLS
+583 RILKLS
-589 WGHNSESESQ
+589 WGQNSESESQ

-635 ILKNIVS
+635 IFKNIVS
-642 IELHSCRNCLE
+642 IVLRSCRNRLE

-658 QLPFLRRLQISEMDY
+658 QLPSLRRLEISEMDY

-687 RGFPALEV
+687 RGFPALEK
-695 LRISKLP
+695 LCISELP

-716 PCLQQIY
+716 PCLHEIN
-723 IRDCPKLTLPRLSSP
+723 IDNCPKLTLPRLSSP
-738 KLLKVWFPSNVVL
+738 KLLNVASSSNVVL
-751 SSISNLK
+751 SSISNL
-758 NLTTLSV
+758 NHLTTLSV
-765 HGGDMISFP
+765 YGGDMISFP
-774 EETLQNL
+774 EEMLQNL
-781 TVLESLEIERFS
+781 TVLESLS
-793 NLKVLPTNLESL
+793 
-805 VSLKSLRIW
+805 IW
-814 WCGEIESLPD
+814 GCHEIESLLD
-824 HWLRSLKS
+824 HGLRSLKS
-832 LQRLKIDYCNNLSSL
+832 LQHLTIDHCYKLSYL
-847 SESLGHLPALEKLY
+847 SESLGHLTALEELN
-861 VVNCRKLVTL
+861 VSGCPKLVTL
-871 PDSIKHLVS
+871 PDSIRHLVS
-880 LRHLDICGSESKTL
+880 LRRLDICGGPRSLYSNDLVICAELKTL
-894 PKALKHVPA
+894 PEALKHVPA
-903 LQSLSISMY
+903 LQSLSICEY
-912 TELTSLPEWLGNL
+912 PELTSLPEWLGDL
-925 TSLQSLYISDSPKIP
+925 TSLQSLDISGCPKIP
-940 SLPHGFQR
+940 SLPQGFQR

-955 SIDTCTHIPK
+955 SIHRCGPELVRRCQKEKGEDWYKIAHIPK
-965 IQLSVPFCPMVGS
+965 INLDES
-978 EVYSSEVKKTEVLR
+978 
-992 ENFRRAIGLR
+992 
-1002 IKENKEV
+1002 NK
-1009 YEGEWCQR
+1009 
-1017 SSNCQMCWQSISLKD
+1017 I
-1032 PSSQELLEAV
+1032 
-1042 ERERSF
+1042 
-1048 RFNPS
+1048 
-1053 RNSTI
+1053 
-1058 FHHPTLG
+1058 
-1065 VFELQHLP
+1065 
-1073 VGANDAELEERI
+1073 ERI
-1085 IQHLAAAAAMGRA
+1085 ESMIQ
-1098 HHHIARRDGP
+1098 
-1108 RSQSSVHGRPQF
+1108 
-1120 VPATITAASLFNLLV
+1120 
-1135 GMNHNSLGTSSIL
+1135 
-1148 SGPQKMIVS
+1148 
-1157 GGMVKFNL
+1157 
-1165 RLLPKDLPETGS
+1165 RL
-1177 KATKCR
+1177 C
-1183 REALLGFRVT
+1183 
-1193 MTVGMIAASFEVV
+1193 
-1206 VALDTLLAGNI
+1206 
-1217 LGCLLYV
+1217 C

>member
-1 MASFLPFVLQNLNS
+1 MASLLPFVLQNLNS

-67 AAHEVEDIL
+67 AAYEVDDIL
-76 DDCKTEA
+76 DDCATEA
-83 LQYESK
+83 LRK

-101 TSLLTYPVENIL
+101 TSLLTCYPVEKIL

-118 GNRMKDTLENLNA
+118 GNRMKDTIENLNA

-145 VEKRVELADRR
+145 VEKRVELAERR

-179 MLVENISD
+179 MLVENICD

-221 GPKIWVYVSQDFD
+221 EHKIWVYVSQDFD
-234 VKRVI
+234 VKRLV

-246 SKGTCEASNLD
+246 SEKTCEASNLD
-257 SLQNKL
+257 SLQKKL

-275 LDDVWDEDRDNWDQ
+275 LDDVWDEDQDNWDG
-289 LKYFLACGS
+289 LKNFLACGS

-324 SFLTEEDCWL
+324 SFLSEEDCWL

-385 HFVKESEI
+385 HSVQESEI

-447 FISSNGKSE
+447 FISSNRKSE
-456 LEDVGNGIWNELYW
+456 LEDIGNGIWNELYW
-470 RSFFQDMDKDP
+470 RSFFQDVDKDP

-505 HTMEAESSKNVSAQR
+505 HMMEAESSKNISAQR
-520 IHHVTL
+520 IRHVTM
-526 VADYM
+526 VADFGRLGVFPKALYRVKSLHTILLQCRQPNTYSDGYFPFSCDFTNFGSLRAFDVVCTYM
-531 HASLFVVGKSR
+531 VQLSSSIGKLKHLRYLNLSKTFIQTLPKSICSLHNLQTLNLNSCNHLQRLPKNMKSLRSLRHLYLKGCSKIQDMPPKLGHLTLLRTLSLFVVGKSR
-542 GHQVVELQCLHLGGE
+542 GHRVVELQCLDLGGE
-557 LCIRHLERVGNSTD
+557 LCIRHLERVRNSTD

-624 GAHFPLWMRDS
+624 GAHFPLWMGDS

-642 IELHSCRNCLE
+642 IVLRGCRNCLE

-658 QLPFLRRLQISEMDY
+658 QLPSLRRLEISRMDY

-687 RGFPALEV
+687 RGFPALEE
-695 LRISKLP
+695 LHISELP

-716 PCLQQIY
+716 PCLHKIK
-723 IRDCPKLTLPRLSSP
+723 IDNCPKLTLPRLSSP
-738 KLLKVWFPSNVVL
+738 KLLDVWSSSNVVL
-751 SSISNLK
+751 SSISNLSH
-758 NLTTLSV
+758 LTTLSV
-765 HGGDMISFP
+765 RDGGMVSFP
-774 EETLQNL
+774 EEMLQNL
-781 TVLESLEIERFS
+781 TVLESLEIERFRK
-793 NLKVLPTNLESL
+793 LKVLPTNLENL

-814 WCGEIESLPD
+814 WCDEIESLPD
-824 HWLRSLKS
+824 HGLRSLKS

-847 SESLGHLPALEKLY
+847 SESLGHLTALEKLY
-861 VVNCRKLVTL
+861 VEDCPKLVTL

-880 LRHLDICGSESKTL
+880 LRHLHIGGSELKTL

-903 LQSLSISMY
+903 LQSLSISWY

-925 TSLQSLYISDSPKIP
+925 TSLQSLCIVYCPKIP

-955 SIDTCTHIPK
+955 SINGCSPELVRRCQKEKGEDWYKIAHIPK
-965 IQLSVPFCPMVGS
+965 IKL
-978 EVYSSEVKKTEVLR
+978 
-992 ENFRRAIGLR
+992 
-1002 IKENKEV
+1002 
-1009 YEGEWCQR
+1009 
-1017 SSNCQMCWQSISLKD
+1017 
-1032 PSSQELLEAV
+1032 
-1042 ERERSF
+1042 
-1048 RFNPS
+1048 
-1053 RNSTI
+1053 
-1058 FHHPTLG
+1058 
-1065 VFELQHLP
+1065 
-1073 VGANDAELEERI
+1073 
-1085 IQHLAAAAAMGRA
+1085 
-1098 HHHIARRDGP
+1098 
-1108 RSQSSVHGRPQF
+1108 
-1120 VPATITAASLFNLLV
+1120 
-1135 GMNHNSLGTSSIL
+1135 
-1148 SGPQKMIVS
+1148 
-1157 GGMVKFNL
+1157 
-1165 RLLPKDLPETGS
+1165 
-1177 KATKCR
+1177 
-1183 REALLGFRVT
+1183 
-1193 MTVGMIAASFEVV
+1193 
-1206 VALDTLLAGNI
+1206 
-1217 LGCLLYV
+1217 

>member
-21 GLLWGVD
+21 GLLSGVD

-49 QKQFQDKAIQ
+49 QKKFQDKAIQ

-67 AAHEVEDIL
+67 AAYEVEDIL
-76 DDCKTEA
+76 DDCTTEA

-89 RLSSSSLKKVIS
+89 RLSFSSLKKVIS

-118 GNRMKDTLENLNA
+118 GNRMKDAIENLNA

-179 MLVENISD
+179 MLVENICD

-221 GPKIWVYVSQDFD
+221 ELKIWVYVSQDFD

-246 SKGTCEASNLD
+246 SERTCEASNLD
-257 SLQNKL
+257 SLQKKL

-269 KRYLLV
+269 KRYFLV
-275 LDDVWDEDRDNWDQ
+275 LDDVWDEDQDNWDG
-289 LKYFLACGS
+289 LKYLLACGS

-324 SFLTEEDCWL
+324 SFLSEEDCWL

-342 HGNEEHPNLVAIG
+342 QGNEEHPNLVAIG

-371 LGGLMRFKSEETDW
+371 LGGLMRFQSEETDW
-385 HFVKESEI
+385 HSVQESEI

-425 AIFLKGSK
+425 AIFLKGSE

-456 LEDVGNGIWNELYW
+456 LEDIGNGIWNELYW
-470 RSFFQDMDKDP
+470 RSFFQDVDKNS
-481 SGNIIF
+481 SGGIIF

-492 MHDLAQSIMEDEC
+492 MHDLAQSVMEDEC
-505 HTMEAESSKNVSAQR
+505 HIMEAESSNNISAQR

-531 HASLFVVGKSR
+531 HAGVFPKALYRVESLRTILQQIRQPNTYSGSSFSFSCDFTNFGSLRVFDALGTNMGQLSSSIVNLLPKNMKSLRNLRHLYFKGCRKIQDMPPKLGHLTLLRTLSLFIVGKSR
-542 GHQVVELQCLHLGGE
+542 GHRVVELQCLDLGGE
-557 LCIRHLERVGNSTD
+557 LCIRHLERVRNSTD

-583 RVLKLS
+583 RILKLS
-589 WGHNSESESQ
+589 WGYNSESESQ

-611 HPNVEELFIDNYR
+611 HPNVEELFIDDYR

-635 ILKNIVS
+635 ILKNTVS
-642 IELHSCRNCLE
+642 IELCSCRNCLV

-658 QLPFLRRLQISEMDY
+658 QLPSLQRLYISEMDY
-673 VEYIDNYFPGGSPV
+673 LEYIDNYFPGESPV

-695 LRISKLP
+695 LSISKLP

-716 PCLQQIY
+716 PCLHEIN
-723 IRDCPKLTLPRLSSP
+723 IHTCPKLTLPRLSSP
-738 KLLKVWFPSNVVL
+738 KLLNVA
-751 SSISNLK
+751 IY
-758 NLTTLSV
+758 
-765 HGGDMISFP
+765 GGDMISFP
-774 EETLQNL
+774 EEMLQNL
-781 TVLESLEIERFS
+781 TVLESLS
-793 NLKVLPTNLESL
+793 
-805 VSLKSLRIW
+805 IW
-814 WCGEIESLPD
+814 GCHEIESLPD
-824 HWLRSLKS
+824 HGLQSLKS
-832 LQRLKIDYCNNLSSL
+832 LQRLTIDHCYKLSYL
-847 SESLGHLPALEKLY
+847 SESLGHLTALE
-861 VVNCRKLVTL
+861 
-871 PDSIKHLVS
+871 
-880 LRHLDICGSESKTL
+880 
-894 PKALKHVPA
+894 
-903 LQSLSISMY
+903 
-912 TELTSLPEWLGNL
+912 ELN
-925 TSLQSLYISDSPKIP
+925 IP

-955 SIDTCTHIPK
+955 TIYRCCPE
-965 IQLSVPFCPMVGS
+965 LVPFCPMVGS
-978 EVYSSEVKKTEVLR
+978 EVYSSEVKKTEVLM
-992 ENFRRAIGLR
+992 ENFSRAIGLR

-1009 YEGEWCQR
+1009 YDGEWCQR

-1073 VGANDAELEERI
+1073 VGANDAQLEERI
-1085 IQHLAAAAAMGRA
+1085 IQHCCCCNGKGPPPHCSEGWPKESVICSWSSTFVPLAGGDKPQLHRHQFHSVQTDQFSSSSFGSTMIPGNRQG
-1098 HHHIARRDGP
+1098 I
-1108 RSQSSVHGRPQF
+1108 SVHNR
-1120 VPATITAASLFNLLV
+1120 
-1135 GMNHNSLGTSSIL
+1135 

-1157 GGMVKFNL
+1157 GGMVKVCNYGPPPSIENSIKHCAA
-1165 RLLPKDLPETGS
+1165 RLSGHNDS
-1177 KATKCR
+1177 I
-1183 REALLGFRVT
+1183 
-1193 MTVGMIAASFEVV
+1193 MIAASFQVV

-1217 LGCLLYV
+1217 LGCLL

>member
-1 MASFLPFVLQNLNS
+1 MAASFLPFVLQNLNS

-43 VLEDAE
+43 VLQDAE
-49 QKQFQDKAIQ
+49 QKQSQEKAIQ

-67 AAHEVEDIL
+67 AAYEVEDIL
-76 DDCKTEA
+76 DDCTTEA

-101 TSLLTYPVENIL
+101 TSLLTYPVQNIL

-118 GNRMKDTLENLNA
+118 GNRMKDTIENLNA

-179 MLVENISD
+179 MLVENICD

-208 QMVFNDERVECHF
+208 QMVFNDERVKCHF
-221 GPKIWVYVSQDFD
+221 EPKIWVYVSQDFD

-246 SKGTCEASNLD
+246 SERTCEASNLD
-257 SLQNKL
+257 SLQKKL

-269 KRYLLV
+269 KRYFLV
-275 LDDVWDEDRDNWDQ
+275 LDDVWDEDQDNWDG
-289 LKYFLACGS
+289 LKYLLACGS

-310 KVASIMGTVPAHHL
+310 KVPSIMGTVPAHHL
-324 SFLTEEDCWL
+324 SFLPEEDCWL

-342 HGNEEHPNLVAIG
+342 DGNEEQPNLVAIG

-425 AIFLKGSK
+425 AIFLKGSE

-456 LEDVGNGIWNELYW
+456 LEDIGNGIWNELYW
-470 RSFFQDMDKDP
+470 RSFFQDVDKGP
-481 SGNIIF
+481 SGSIIF

-492 MHDLAQSIMEDEC
+492 MHDLAQSVMEDEC
-505 HTMEAESSKNVSAQR
+505 HMMEAESSKNISAQR

-531 HASLFVVGKSR
+531 HVGVFPKALYRVESLHTILLQYRQPNTTFNTPHSFFPSSCDLSNFCSLRVFDALGTYMRQLSSSIGKLKHLGYLNLSETLIRTLPKSICSLHNLQTLNLNKCGKLQRLPKNMKSLRNLRHLYLQGCTKIQDMPPKVGHLTLLRTLSLFVVGKSR
-542 GHQVVELQCLHLGGE
+542 GHQVVELQCLDLGGE
-557 LCIRHLERVGNSTD
+557 LYIRHLERVRNSTD

-583 RVLKLS
+583 RVLRLS

-599 ANVEQLLESLEP
+599 ANVEQLLEALEP

-642 IELHSCRNCLE
+642 IVLHSCRNCLE

-658 QLPFLRRLQISEMDY
+658 QLPSLRRLVICNTEY
-673 VEYIDNYFPGGSPV
+673 VEYIDNYFPGGGPV
-687 RGFPALEV
+687 RGFPSLEV
-695 LRISKLP
+695 LLISKLP

-710 EGRELL
+710 EGKELL
-716 PCLQQIY
+716 PRLHEIY
-723 IRDCPKLTLPRLSSP
+723 ICNCPKLTLPRLSSP
-738 KLLKVWFPSNVVL
+738 KLLTVSSSSNVVL
-751 SSISNLK
+751 SSISNL
-758 NLTTLSV
+758 NHLTTLSV
-765 HGGDMISFP
+765 NGGDMISFP
-774 EETLQNL
+774 EEMLQNL
-781 TVLESLEIERFS
+781 TVLESLQIENFS
-793 NLKVLPTNLESL
+793 QLKVLPTNLESL
-805 VSLKSLRIW
+805 VSLKSFRIW
-814 WCGEIESLPD
+814 GCHEIESLPD
-824 HWLRSLKS
+824 HGLRRLKS
-832 LQRLKIDYCNNLSSL
+832 LQHLTISQCNNLSSL
-847 SESLGHLPALEKLY
+847 SESLGHLTALEELHVY
-861 VVNCRKLVTL
+861 QCPKLVTL

-880 LRHLDICGSESKTL
+880 LRRLDIRGSELKTL

-903 LQSLSISMY
+903 LQSLSISWY

-925 TSLQSLYISDSPKIP
+925 TSLQSLHIDYCPKIP

-955 SIDTCTHIPK
+955 SIYGCCPELVRRCQKEKGEDWYKIAHIPK
-965 IQLSVPFCPMVGS
+965 INLTIALSFS
-978 EVYSSEVKKTEVLR
+978 H
-992 ENFRRAIGLR
+992 A
-1002 IKENKEV
+1002 
-1009 YEGEWCQR
+1009 
-1017 SSNCQMCWQSISLKD
+1017 
-1032 PSSQELLEAV
+1032 SQTC
-1042 ERERSF
+1042 R
-1048 RFNPS
+1048 
-1053 RNSTI
+1053 
-1058 FHHPTLG
+1058 G
-1065 VFELQHLP
+1065 
-1073 VGANDAELEERI
+1073 
-1085 IQHLAAAAAMGRA
+1085 
-1098 HHHIARRDGP
+1098 
-1108 RSQSSVHGRPQF
+1108 
-1120 VPATITAASLFNLLV
+1120 
-1135 GMNHNSLGTSSIL
+1135 
-1148 SGPQKMIVS
+1148 
-1157 GGMVKFNL
+1157 
-1165 RLLPKDLPETGS
+1165 LLPW
-1177 KATKCR
+1177 R
-1183 REALLGFRVT
+1183 RP
-1193 MTVGMIAASFEVV
+1193 S
-1206 VALDTLLAGNI
+1206 
-1217 LGCLLYV
+1217 

>member
-1 MASFLPFVLQNLNS
+1 MAASFLPFVLQNLNS

-33 LSSTLTTIQA
+33 LSSTLTTIRA

-67 AAHEVEDIL
+67 AAYEVEDIL
-76 DDCKTEA
+76 DDCTTEA

-101 TSLLTYPVENIL
+101 TSLLTCYPVENIL

-118 GNRMKDTLENLNA
+118 GNRMKDTIENLNA
-131 IAEERMKFHLREVV
+131 FAEERMKFHLREVV
-145 VEKRVELADRR
+145 VEKRVELAERR
-156 ETSSALTQPQLYGR
+156 ETSSALIQPQLYGR

-179 MLVENISD
+179 MLVENICD

-221 GPKIWVYVSQDFD
+221 EPKIWVYVCQDFN

-239 KAIIESV
+239 KAIIQSV
-246 SKGTCEASNLD
+246 SERTCEASNLD
-257 SLQNKL
+257 SLQKKL
-263 REMLNG
+263 RETLNG

-275 LDDVWDEDRDNWDQ
+275 LDDVWDEDQDNWDG
-289 LKYFLACGS
+289 LKNLLACGS

-324 SFLTEEDCWL
+324 SFLSEEDCWL

-342 HGNEEHPNLVAIG
+342 QGNEEHPNLVAIG

-371 LGGLMRFKSEETDW
+371 LGGLMRFKSAETDW
-385 HFVKESEI
+385 HSVQESEI

-425 AIFLKGSK
+425 AIFLKGSE

-456 LEDVGNGIWNELYW
+456 LEDIGNGIWNELYW
-470 RSFFQDMDKDP
+470 RSFFQDVDKDP

-492 MHDLAQSIMEDEC
+492 MHDLAHSVMEDEC
-505 HTMEAESSKNVSAQR
+505 HMMEAENSKNISAQR

-526 VADYM
+526 VVDYLR
-531 HASLFVVGKSR
+531 AAAFPKALYRIESLHTILLQYRRKNTYSDRVFLFSCNFTNFGSLRVFDALGTNMGQLSSSIGKLKHLGYLNLSKTPIRTLPKSICSLHNLQTLNLNYCHELQRLPKNMKSLRSLRHLYLEGCGKIQGMPPKLGHLTLLRTLSFFVVGKSR
-542 GHQVVELQCLHLGGE
+542 GHQVVELQCLDLGGE
-557 LCIRHLERVGNSTD
+557 LCIRHLERVRNSMD

-583 RVLKLS
+583 RKLKLS

-599 ANVEQLLESLEP
+599 SNVEQLLESLEP
-611 HPNVEELFIDNYR
+611 HPNVEKLVIDNYR
-624 GAHFPLWMRDS
+624 GAYFPLWMRDS

-642 IELHSCRNCLE
+642 VVLHSCRNCLE

-658 QLPFLRRLQISEMDY
+658 QLPSLRGLEISKMDY
-673 VEYIDNYFPGGSPV
+673 VEYIDNYFPGGGPV
-687 RGFPALEV
+687 RGFPSLKV
-695 LRISKLP
+695 LVISELP

-716 PCLQQIY
+716 PCLHRIN
-723 IRDCPKLTLPRLSSP
+723 IHNCPKLTLPHLSSP
-738 KLLKVWFPSNVVL
+738 KLLYVSSSSNVVRT
-751 SSISNLK
+751 SISNL
-758 NLTTLSV
+758 NHLTTLSV
-765 HGGDMISFP
+765 HDGDMVSFP
-774 EETLQNL
+774 EEMLQNL
-781 TVLESLEIERFS
+781 TVLESLEIES
-793 NLKVLPTNLESL
+793 CSQLKGLPTNLESL
-805 VSLKSLRIW
+805 VSLKSLSISH
-814 WCGEIESLPD
+814 CHEIESLPD
-824 HWLRSLKS
+824 HGLRSLNS
-832 LQRLKIDYCNNLSSL
+832 LQHLTIGDCNNLSSL
-847 SESLGHLPALEKLY
+847 SESLEHLTALEELY
-861 VVNCRKLVTL
+861 VYGCPKLVTL

-880 LRHLDICGSESKTL
+880 LRHLEIRGGLCAELKTL
-894 PKALKHVPA
+894 PEALKHVPA
-903 LQSLSISMY
+903 LQSLSISGY
-912 TELTSLPEWLGNL
+912 PELTSLPEWLGNL
-925 TSLQSLYISDSPKIP
+925 TSLQSLCISYCPKIP

-955 SIDTCTHIPK
+955 TIYRCCPELVRRCQKEKGEDWYKIAHIPK
-965 IQLSVPFCPMVGS
+965 INLSLNINKIERIESSMIRDCAARLLGHNDMQVLKWLWHWIHCWRGLYWAAYYRS
-978 EVYSSEVKKTEVLR
+978 EV
-992 ENFRRAIGLR
+992 G
-1002 IKENKEV
+1002 
-1009 YEGEWCQR
+1009 
-1017 SSNCQMCWQSISLKD
+1017 
-1032 PSSQELLEAV
+1032 
-1042 ERERSF
+1042 
-1048 RFNPS
+1048 
-1053 RNSTI
+1053 
-1058 FHHPTLG
+1058 
-1065 VFELQHLP
+1065 
-1073 VGANDAELEERI
+1073 
-1085 IQHLAAAAAMGRA
+1085 
-1098 HHHIARRDGP
+1098 
-1108 RSQSSVHGRPQF
+1108 
-1120 VPATITAASLFNLLV
+1120 
-1135 GMNHNSLGTSSIL
+1135 
-1148 SGPQKMIVS
+1148 
-1157 GGMVKFNL
+1157 
-1165 RLLPKDLPETGS
+1165 
-1177 KATKCR
+1177 
-1183 REALLGFRVT
+1183 
-1193 MTVGMIAASFEVV
+1193 
-1206 VALDTLLAGNI
+1206 
-1217 LGCLLYV
+1217 